1 MRDVKNANNED
12 KLFDYL
18 KISDMRKDNTKEVVN
33 LQQQYDGIE
42 SLGSVGVGNGQSYFY
57 NRSEEDGQREHH
69 DSPRFDNMLTAR
81 FGSNSAEGER
91 ISQNEDREQR
101 GE

>member
-1 MRDVKNANNED
+1 MSDVKNANNED

-57 NRSEEDGQREHH
+57 NRSEEDG
-69 DSPRFDNMLTAR
+69 
-81 FGSNSAEGER
+81 
-91 ISQNEDREQR
+91 
-101 GE
+101 